1 MIMIRGA
8 ILWAG
13 IVAFCIVARDVV
25 GNIPVLVN
33 LKSFLI
39 VLLGTLIGG
48 FLSIPVNALAGFQ
61 QSVLNSLK
69 RHESDPKA
77 LIEQIVAIARLHR
90 VLDIRELAKRYH
102 RLENPFLRRG
112 LLHLL
117 DQSDRPRIEESM
129 EKEISLYLSRLHANL
144 AAVQH
149 FVRLAPVF
157 GFVGTIIG
165 LINVLN
171 NMGDAA
177 HIGHG
182 MAISLLTTFYG
193 LLVANFLFTP
203 LAGKLAAYIQ
213 RETLT
218 LNIVI
223 EGVLAIY
230 DGCLSTEVSHRL
242 LSYVETDAVTQAVAS
257 SKPVGMVQKWSS
269 AIKPGGLLR

>member
-1 MIMIRGA
+1 MIRGS

-13 IVAFCIVARDVV
+13 IMAFCMFAHDVIGDV
-25 GNIPVLVN
+25 PVLVN
-33 LKSFLI
+33 LKSFSL
-39 VLLGTLIGG
+39 VFLGTLIGG

-61 QSVLNSLK
+61 QSMVSSFK
-69 RHESDPKA
+69 RQGAGPEA
-77 LIEQIVAIARLHR
+77 LIQQIVAIARLHR
-90 VLDIRELAKRYH
+90 VLDIRELIKRYH
-102 RLENPFLRRG
+102 KLENPFLRRG

-129 EKEISLYLSRLHANL
+129 EKEISLYLSRLQAHL
-144 AAVQH
+144 GAVHH

-171 NMGDAA
+171 HMGEASQ
-177 HIGHG
+177 IGHG
-182 MAISLLTTFYG
+182 MAVSLLTTFYG

-223 EGVLAIY
+223 EGVLAIC

-242 LSYVETDAVTQAVAS
+242 LAYVETDAISQAVTSPKPAS
-257 SKPVGMVQKWSS
+257 IWQKFSS
-269 AIKPGGLLR
+269 TIKPDGIMR